1 MRVSPTLWRIQLASI
16 RNAARDDSRMRVA
29 FVFVMLFD
37 VAIGFWSGSQ
47 LMIHIAQWQALG
59 PASVSSGLWS
69 ICLLTWSGMSVAALL
84 NFLQQ
89 GPGNAASN
97 LLFTLPIAPPTLFR
111 AQFGMFFIGS
121 LWNWIFL
128 EIGVTGIVMV
138 VTLGWLQAIT
148 WLALIQL
155 GVACTVY
162 VTMVALMLLIRYIL
176 PAGRAKPRL
185 VVSTILTLLV
195 ILAIAAAL
203 RPQWFALMLNATAP
217 IAGITT
223 GIQIVIQLLLK
234 PAFASILFALLLL
247 MALGPLARWTGN
259 LYVASFLVTQRWDK
273 SRNAIHL
280 PGVGLLRRLLARQ
293 RTLTAA
299 LLTKDML
306 SQSRNFFFWGRLATI
321 AVALLFFQL
330 FRSILTTH
338 GFSDAVF
345 VVGYASFLALI
356 TSLEPAPNAVSS
368 EGNRLTLY
376 LTAPSSRSALL
387 RAKLLTFL
395 LPAVLVGLSTDLL
408 VSWSIGLPIGVV
420 ACTAIAVPLA
430 IIPCIALPVLGSTW
444 ELNLDLAV
452 EGTVQALL
460 QEEVAITPKRILLLN
475 LTLVLFALLFFIVW
489 KLPPMLAIA
498 VLLFLDIA
506 ILALLFQWS
515 RIYLRQLMR
524 GE

>member
-1 MRVSPTLWRIQLASI
+1 L
-16 RNAARDDSRMRVA
+16 
-29 FVFVMLFD
+29 
-37 VAIGFWSGSQ
+37 
-47 LMIHIAQWQALG
+47 
-59 PASVSSGLWS
+59 
-69 ICLLTWSGMSVAALL
+69 
-84 NFLQQ
+84 
-89 GPGNAASN
+89 
-97 LLFTLPIAPPTLFR
+97 
-111 AQFGMFFIGS
+111 
-121 LWNWIFL
+121 
-128 EIGVTGIVMV
+128 
-138 VTLGWLQAIT
+138 
-148 WLALIQL
+148 
-155 GVACTVY
+155 
-162 VTMVALMLLIRYIL
+162 
-176 PAGRAKPRL
+176 
-185 VVSTILTLLV
+185 
-195 ILAIAAAL
+195 
-203 RPQWFALMLNATAP
+203 
-217 IAGITT
+217 
-223 GIQIVIQLLLK
+223 
-234 PAFASILFALLLL
+234 
-247 MALGPLARWTGN
+247 
-259 LYVASFLVTQRWDK
+259 
-273 SRNAIHL
+273 
-280 PGVGLLRRLLARQ
+280 
-293 RTLTAA
+293 
-299 LLTKDML
+299 
-306 SQSRNFFFWGRLATI
+306 RLATI

-356 TSLEPAPNAVSS
+356 TSLEPAPNAISS

-376 LTAPSSRSALL
+376 LTAPSTRSALL

>member
-1 MRVSPTLWRIQLASI
+1 MRVSRTLWRIQLASI

-89 GPGNAASN
+89 GSGNDASN

-162 VTMVALMLLIRYIL
+162 VTMVAFMLLVRYIL
-176 PAGRAKPRL
+176 PTRAKPRL

-203 RPQWFALMLNATAP
+203 RPQWFAFMLNATAP

-223 GIQIVIQLLLK
+223 GIQTVIQLLLK

-460 QEEVAITPKRILLLN
+460 QEEAAITPKRILLLN
-475 LTLVLFALLFFIVW
+475 LTLVLFALLFLIVW

>member
-1 MRVSPTLWRIQLASI
+1 MRVSRTLWRIQLASI
-16 RNAARDDSRMRVA
+16 RNAARYDSRMRVA

-59 PASVSSGLWS
+59 PSSVSSGLWS

-89 GPGNAASN
+89 GSGNDASN

-162 VTMVALMLLIRYIL
+162 VTMVALMLLVRYIL
-176 PAGRAKPRL
+176 PTGRAKPRL

-203 RPQWFALMLNATAP
+203 RPQWFAFMLNATAP

-223 GIQIVIQLLLK
+223 GIQTVIQLLLK

-376 LTAPSSRSALL
+376 L
-387 RAKLLTFL
+387 
-395 LPAVLVGLSTDLL
+395 
-408 VSWSIGLPIGVV
+408 
-420 ACTAIAVPLA
+420 CTAIAVPLA

-460 QEEVAITPKRILLLN
+460 QEEAAITPKRILLLN
-475 LTLVLFALLFFIVW
+475 LTLVLFALLFLIVW

-498 VLLFLDIA
+498 ALLFLDIA